1 MRFEG
6 FVREAVALVEERLR
20 RELPVGVGPLT
31 ELSLGVDQG
40 KLFYR
45 WAVDDLPADVQKI
58 VDAPAIDEPP
68 LPPEWEAR
76 DWSEAWGQALA
87 DLAVVAAAAALVAI
101 RDGGR
106 LPIPFSVNC
115 NVGVYDDVED
125 VRGGIHPSSC
135 DPFAF
140 LDADAAP
147 AVEALFDEPA
157 TLAWVRRLATT
168 DGPLTLDAVD
178 RAMRSA

>member
-6 FVREAVALVEERLR
+6 FVREAVSLVEERLR

-31 ELSLGVDQG
+31 ELSLGYDQG

-45 WAVDDLPADVQKI
+45 WAVDDIAADIAKI

-68 LPPEWEAR
+68 LPSGWEAD
-76 DWSEAWGQALA
+76 DWREAWGQALA
-87 DLAVVAAAAALVAI
+87 DLAVVATAAALVAI

-106 LPIPFSVNC
+106 LPIDISVNC
-115 NVGVYDDVED
+115 YVGVYDDVED
-125 VRGGIHPSSC
+125 VRGRVHPSSC

-147 AVEALFDEPA
+147 AVEALFDETA
-157 TLAWVRRLATT
+157 TLAWVRRLGATA
-168 DGPLTLDAVD
+168 GPLTIAAVE
-178 RAMRSA
+178 RAMAAA